1 MRRRELIAVLKKE
14 WLEIRKTQTCWTGNA
29 ATTQA
34 NEKRRQLVHHDL
46 ETLLPEIIEK
56 LENQP

>member
-14 WLEIRKTQTCWTGNA
+14 WLEIRKTQVSWTGSA
-29 ATTQA
+29 AATQA
-34 NEKRRQLVHHDL
+34 NDKRRQAVHHDL

-56 LENQP
+56 LEARS